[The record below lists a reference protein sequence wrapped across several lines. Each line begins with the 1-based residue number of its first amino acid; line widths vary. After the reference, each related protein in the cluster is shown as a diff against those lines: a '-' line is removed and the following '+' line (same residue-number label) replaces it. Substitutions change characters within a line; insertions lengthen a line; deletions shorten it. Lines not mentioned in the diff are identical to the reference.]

1 MIDEKKLIEDFM
13 NNYLV
18 KNDGTWNDAMDR
30 AVELT
35 KAAPKVGEWIPV
47 SERLPEENGSYL
59 CQINFA
65 NHEIIDVLF
74 FATNLYKVDKWDFSD
89 KKRAGFYDCEY
100 DWGCFEVYD
109 VIAWMPLPEPYRKD
123 VE

>member
-47 SERLPEENGSYL
+47 SERLPEGCSDAEIEVL
-59 CQINFA
+59 VTINEEYIEASFDETVPA
-65 NHEIIDVLF
+65 LYYPETKTFHSVYRHRVDI
-74 FATNLYKVDKWDFSD
+74 TNIVT
-89 KKRAGFYDCEY
+89 
-100 DWGCFEVYD
+100 
-109 VIAWMPLPEPYRKD
+109 AWRPLPEPYRKD